1 MARLCGILTNILC
14 FPILLT
20 YDSAALSSGWF
31 VNYVDNLKKEIE
43 THFSAFTSE
52 LSENIKQVKVLIFL
66 VPMESIELL
75 TKAFNARCEKLEELQ
90 A

>member
-1 MARLCGILTNILC
+1 MSSGR

-20 YDSAALSSGWF
+20 YDSEALSTGWLADYI
-31 VNYVDNLKKEIE
+31 NNLKTEIE
-43 THFSAFTSE
+43 THFSTFTMQ
-52 LSENIKQVKVLIFL
+52 LPENIKQVKVMVFL

-75 TKAFNARCEKLEELQ
+75 TKAFNARCEKLEELK